1 MQEENRENTTI
12 EKTAEAL
19 GLFSALLVFS
29 TVVYFIW
36 NFLGRLHE
44 GIAYWHVLV
53 GAFII
58 YLSGLLIRKFFHE

>member
-36 NFLGRLHE
+36 NFLGRLPFGGSIYEKKHS
-44 GIAYWHVLV
+44 IA
-53 GAFII
+53 
-58 YLSGLLIRKFFHE
+58 SK

>member
-36 NFLGRLHE
+36 NFLGRLPFGGSIYE
-44 GIAYWHVLV
+44 KKYSIA
-53 GAFII
+53 
-58 YLSGLLIRKFFHE
+58 SK